1 MATQNTTQNTTQ
13 TTDLEVLLANPMVQA
28 LIAQTTSQAV
38 AAVINATK
46 KPTRV
51 RKGNTRA
58 TVKAGAEELLAKLTE
73 QAIVPKTDVW
83 LYTSS
88 SGRNTLFC
96 QFSKTESE
104 ELELMASMG
113 FEPWSNKD
121 SKKDMWQQGRII
133 RLYADVPEGTEA
145 NYEAFRR

>member
-1 MATQNTTQNTTQ
+1 M
-13 TTDLEVLLANPMVQA
+13 
-28 LIAQTTSQAV
+28 
-38 AAVINATK
+38 
-46 KPTRV
+46 
-51 RKGNTRA
+51 
-58 TVKAGAEELLAKLTE
+58 GAEELLAKLTE
-73 QAIVPKTDVW
+73 QAIIPKTDVW

-113 FEPWSNKD
+113 FEPWANRD
-121 SKKDMWQQGRII
+121 SKKDMWQQGRIL

-145 NYEAFRR
+145 NYEMFRR